1 MGGRCRAGGS
11 ADFGCVSSGL
21 GARQRRWAVFF
32 GSINVRVAG
41 LLEGQ
46 IDATTANGV
55 RWGSHST
62 LVAAVSHFLV
72 LKAELEVLGSGCSA
86 NLIED
91 EVDAF

>member
-1 MGGRCRAGGS
+1 VLGS
-11 ADFGCVSSGL
+11 ADGPSSL
-21 GARQRRWAVFF
+21 AASTSV
-32 GSINVRVAG
+32 VAG

-62 LVAAVSHFLV
+62 LVAAMSHFLV